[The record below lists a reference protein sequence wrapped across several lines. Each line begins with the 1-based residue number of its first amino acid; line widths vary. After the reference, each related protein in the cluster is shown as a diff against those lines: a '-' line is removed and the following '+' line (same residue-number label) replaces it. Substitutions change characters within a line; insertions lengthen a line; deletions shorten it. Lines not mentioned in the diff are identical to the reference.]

1 MAKRDIAILGRSG
14 SKAEKPGVAV
24 IPDTPVDE
32 DEEDRIMMK
41 DDD

>member
-1 MAKRDIAILGRSG
+1 MGKRDIAILGRSG
-14 SKAEKPGVAV
+14 SKWQPPDV

-32 DEEDRIMMK
+32 DEEDRIMME